1 MKYRIPN
8 RRSIRLNSDEESTTS
23 VNLPLPYPSREV
35 PLSSS
40 PSQFYLVSNDENS
53 SKVIN
58 YSISNRTSQEYH
70 SSLPST
76 VVTPTL
82 PNQSST
88 RHSFNHPSL
97 NQEHPGLLSLIL
109 QSSTGDHDL
118 VANVEHYPTM
128 KVLENNSHSN
138 MSPDHHSAKVPRII
152 EMLSQGNTDASVA
165 KTLDNPSTKSDDSV
179 SASMYPPL
187 QSGEFFLKYNLY
199 VSYKLFP
206 KFWIFLLENP
216 EKKDYFRDLSWN
228 FFNFRKYWHFIS

>member
-40 PSQFYLVSNDENS
+40 PSQYYLVSNDENS

-97 NQEHPGLLSLIL
+97 NQEHPVLLPLIL

-187 QSGEFFLKYNLY
+187 KSGEFLKYNLY

-206 KFWIFLLENP
+206 K
-216 EKKDYFRDLSWN
+216 S
-228 FFNFRKYWHFIS
+228 

>member
-23 VNLPLPYPSREV
+23 VNLPLPYPSPEV

-40 PSQFYLVSNDENS
+40 PSNYENS
-53 SKVIN
+53 SKVMN

-138 MSPDHHSAKVPRII
+138 MSPDHHSAEVPRII
-152 EMLSQGNTDASVA
+152 EMLSQGNTVASVA

-187 QSGEFFLKYNLY
+187 KSGEFLKYNLY
-199 VSYKLFP
+199 VSYKLFA
-206 KFWIFLLENP
+206 K
-216 EKKDYFRDLSWN
+216 S
-228 FFNFRKYWHFIS
+228 